1 MRLGTLKAHGLYTL
15 FFILSAGLLRPLA
28 GEPLLPLRQD
38 GFETAPQDDPS
49 GCGAAGQTPVFAADS
64 VRIEGMSAQDA
75 IAILSRQGGDSL
87 RPQEVKK
94 LARLREKE
102 EKRLARERKK
112 QEKQDRIAYER
123 SLPQTVADRWGDT
136 LKPREVKKLVR
147 ELKKEYRQRREV
159 EEYFSH
165 ITVDTARSNPVTDRT
180 READPLLDSLSIPDT
195 DYYHRDDSTMVG
207 EAMMLKKPPA
217 PRPKSAAHAAFLSAI
232 VPGLGQLYGGSQWWM
247 APVFWG
253 GMTGTL
259 IAVSYYN
266 GYYNDF
272 RKEYKNRIRTG
283 EVHDYEY
290 FDNATLVNRMQY
302 AEQQRDLWI
311 IGTVGIYLLNVLHAN
326 VSVQLSE
333 FRIQRRHRKMLEL
346 QNLFERQTAPSA
358 MRFSP
363 AMIHPNEGVNHYP
376 APGIRLAIDF

>member
-1 MRLGTLKAHGLYTL
+1 ML
-15 FFILSAGLLRPLA
+15 FILAAGLFCPLA
-28 GEPLLPLRQD
+28 GKPFLPLLED
-38 GFETAPQDDPS
+38 GFDVPAQNASAPSAEASLPS
-49 GCGAAGQTPVFAADS
+49 AALTADS
-64 VRIEGMSAQDA
+64 VRIEGMSPQEA
-75 IAILSRQGGDSL
+75 IEILRRQGGDTL
-87 RPQEVKK
+87 RPREVKK
-94 LARLREKE
+94 LARLRKKE
-102 EKRLARERKK
+102 EKRLERERKK
-112 QEKQDRIAYER
+112 QEKQ
-123 SLPQTVADRWGDT
+123 
-136 LKPREVKKLVR
+136 
-147 ELKKEYRQRREV
+147 RREV
-159 EEYFSH
+159 EQYFAD
-165 ITVDTARSNPVTDRT
+165 IVIDTTRTHPVADGPHSS
-180 READPLLDSLSIPDT
+180 DPLLDSLSIPHT

-207 EAMMLKKPPA
+207 EALMLKKPPA
-217 PRPKSAAHAAFLSAI
+217 PKPKSAAHAAFLSAI

-259 IAVSYYN
+259 MAVSYYN

-333 FRIQRRHRKMLEL
+333 FRIQRHHRKMLEL
-346 QNLFERQTAPSA
+346 QNLLEQQTAPST
-358 MRFSP
+358 MHFSP